1 MDFCVNTLLGTPSRT
16 RHQQIN
22 IMVDEKQKSYLE
34 VDPSN
39 VINITKK
46 DLNDAQKQ
54 LFDQAVDN

>member
-1 MDFCVNTLLGTPSRT
+1 
-16 RHQQIN
+16 
-22 IMVDEKQKSYLE
+22 MVDEKQKSYLE

-54 LFDQAVDN
+54 LFDQTVNN